1 MDQLLL
7 PIKEGA
13 VLSDIYGSES
23 SDALAPVLLAEN
35 LRKSYRRSPAIRDLS
50 FALKPGRVL
59 GFLGPNGA
67 GKTTAIRML
76 TTILEPDSG
85 YFIVNGVHSD
95 DLERVRE
102 QIGVLPESLGF
113 PKQTTGL
120 ELLAYFGE
128 LNGQMVNE
136 ARTSAMALLEEVG
149 LKEKAKS
156 LVGTYSRGMRQRLG
170 IARALIN
177 NPVVLFLDEPTLG
190 LDPRG
195 QEELLALI
203 RRIARTRNTGVI
215 LCSHQLSEIE
225 NICDDVVILMSGQ
238 VIASGSVAAVISQAH
253 QNMIRLHVPAPLAAE
268 TEQLLGNLPR
278 VKKVNPVDESP
289 GWFVVEVVNLNNGSS
304 PYMSNHVL
312 EALFR
317 AHIPILTYESETGL
331 KDVFLRLTEEVVR

>member
-1 MDQLLL
+1 MDQSLST
-7 PIKEGA
+7 IEWN
-13 VLSDIYGSES
+13 VLSSDDGLKSSES
-23 SDALAPVLLAEN
+23 APPVLLAES
-35 LRKSYRRSPAIRDLS
+35 LCKSYRRSPAIRDLS
-50 FALKPGRVL
+50 FSLNAGRVL

-67 GKTTAIRML
+67 GKTTAIRVL
-76 TTILEPDSG
+76 TTILQPDSG
-85 YFIVNGVHSD
+85 YFFVNGVSSD
-95 DLERVRE
+95 DPERVRE

-113 PKQTTGL
+113 PKQITGL
-120 ELLAYFGE
+120 ELLTYFGE
-128 LNGQMVNE
+128 LNGQMTNE

-149 LKEKAKS
+149 LNKGKAKS

-225 NICDDVVILMSGQ
+225 NICDDVVILMSGE
-238 VIASGSVAAVISQAH
+238 VIASGSVSEVISQAH
-253 QNMIRLHVPAPLAAE
+253 QNRIRLHVPAVLAAE
-268 TEQLLGNLPR
+268 AEQLLCTLPR
-278 VKKVNPVDESP
+278 VKQVNPVHESP
-289 GWFVVEVVNLNNGSS
+289 GWFTVEMVNLTEDSTA
-304 PYMSNHVL
+304 YMSNHIL

-317 AHIPILTYESETGL
+317 AHIPILTYEAETGL
-331 KDVFLRLTEEVVR
+331 KDVFLKLTEEVAR